1 MKERVRVVAA
11 GHDGDASRA
20 ITPPTGSASSAGQPE
35 TVLSLLSVSGAGRE
49 DVNGEYQHVCIDL
62 GRLGGV
68 QRNAVYRK
76 VDDESVMIV
85 LFRYR
90 PSMCCFF
97 DPGCAMQ
104 QASFIG
110 PRRARWA
117 IVRCAQ
123 VSPESRQCWKC
134 GSWRDC
140 MGGFAP
146 QSWSVDEM
154 VYVSA
159 QQRPRVS
166 LQTNGVLA
174 VDEWE
179 DSKLALLNGSGHCS
193 GTSPPPRIQLLNTRD
208 TRGEKP
214 TRETSVHEA
223 TKV

>member
-1 MKERVRVVAA
+1 MVAA
-11 GHDGDASRA
+11 SHDGDASRA
-20 ITPPTGSASSAGQPE
+20 STTHPSASSADQPE
-35 TVLSLLSVSGAGRE
+35 TVLSTRPLLSVSGAGRE
-49 DVNGEYQHVCIDL
+49 DVNGEYQHVRIDL

-68 QRNAVYRK
+68 ERNAVYRK

-117 IVRCAQ
+117 IVHCTR
-123 VSPESRQCWKC
+123 VSPESRRCWKC
-134 GSWRDC
+134 ASWRDC

-159 QQRPRVS
+159 QQRPRAS

-193 GTSPPPRIQLLNTRD
+193 GKSPPPRVQLLNTS
-208 TRGEKP
+208 EKP
-214 TRETSVHEA
+214 TRETSVHKP
-223 TKV
+223 TIV